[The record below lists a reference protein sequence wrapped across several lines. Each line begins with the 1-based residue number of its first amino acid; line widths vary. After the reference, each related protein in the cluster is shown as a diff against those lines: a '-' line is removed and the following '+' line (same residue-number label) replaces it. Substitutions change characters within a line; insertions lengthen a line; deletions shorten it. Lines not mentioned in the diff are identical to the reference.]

1 MEIRISAIE
10 GNHQWLDGGA
20 MFGNAPRAVW
30 ERWSPPDQLG
40 RIKLS
45 CRAMLV
51 EAAGHKILCETGIG
65 CFFDPKLAQR
75 YGVEE
80 SEHMLLRNL
89 QSLGISPDQITAV
102 VLSHLHFDHAGG
114 LLPSFAEIA
123 SGNDGLVFPRAQ
135 ILVGAQAWNRALAP
149 HPRDRASFIPGMC
162 EKLTKSGRLVIV
174 PQGDIQRHFD
184 DIISFRFS
192 DGHTPGQMH
201 TVVHGSKLNFYF
213 AGDLIP
219 GIPWIHTSITMGYDR
234 NAELVIDEKIQIYQ
248 EIAKPN
254 YRAFFTHDA
263 QHCAAEICLR
273 PDGKFAAG
281 EQLPADLIR
290 MLV

>member
-1 MEIRISAIE
+1 MNIQVSAIE

-20 MFGNAPRAVW
+20 MFGNAPRSMW

-40 RIKLS
+40 RIRLS

-51 EAAGHKILCETGIG
+51 EIDGHKILCETGIG
-65 CFFDPKLAQR
+65 VFFDPKMAQR

-80 SEHMLLRNL
+80 SEHMLLQNL
-89 QSLGISPDQITAV
+89 RKAGVSPDQITAV
-102 VLSHLHFDHAGG
+102 ILSHLHFDHAGG

-123 SGNDGLVFPRAQ
+123 AGNHGLVFPNAQIFVGAKSWDRAQ
-135 ILVGAQAWNRALAP
+135 HP

-162 EKLTKSGRLVIV
+162 DKLSRTGKLVIV
-174 PQGDIQRHFD
+174 PQGDRQRYFD

-201 TVVHGSKLNFYF
+201 TVVHGQHLNFYF

-219 GIPWIHTSITMGYDR
+219 GTPWIHAAITMGYDR
-234 NAELVIDEKIQIYQ
+234 NAELVIDEKAEIYK
-248 EIAKPN
+248 EIANPS

-263 QHCAAEICLR
+263 HHCAAEICLK

-281 EQLPADLIR
+281 ELLPADMLR
-290 MLV
+290 MVI